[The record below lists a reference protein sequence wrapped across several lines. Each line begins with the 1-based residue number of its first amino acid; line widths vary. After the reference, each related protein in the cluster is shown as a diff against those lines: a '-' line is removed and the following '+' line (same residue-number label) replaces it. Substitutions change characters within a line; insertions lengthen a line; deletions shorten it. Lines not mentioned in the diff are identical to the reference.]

1 VVCGPIRYR
10 VGARADYVRCV
21 RRLHPIPHSLGSRSL
36 VRAKPNRL
44 TEHGHA
50 SQTLIIS
57 VTCVLA
63 LLSACASTSSD
74 MQVSSARYSVPKTL
88 DDLANRASIVV
99 RGTLLTEPTIK
110 EIQMTAAKPG
120 ERQTESLWAFEISQI
135 RVTDIVAWR
144 PGTEPRPAV
153 GDTITIGVAIVNPA
167 VGHSIKTIE
176 PDLLIDYPAAGTS
189 LTGRVQQVGLFLLSG
204 LRDLGAPD
212 TRGFEVAAY
221 RPSTDV
227 TAATPLVAVA
237 GPLRGTTPTET
248 DLVDACRRSFN
259 R

>member
-1 VVCGPIRYR
+1 MP
-10 VGARADYVRCV
+10 VR
-21 RRLHPIPHSLGSRSL
+21 HSLL
-36 VRAKPNRL
+36 
-44 TEHGHA
+44 
-50 SQTLIIS
+50 S

-99 RGTLLTEPTIK
+99 RGTLLTEPTIE

-135 RVTDIVAWR
+135 RVTDIVASR

-176 PDLLIDYPAAGTS
+176 PDLLVDYPAAGAS

-212 TRGFEVAAY
+212 TRGFEVASY
-221 RPSTDV
+221 RASTDV

-237 GPLRGTTPTET
+237 GPLRGTTPTEDRPRGCVSAQLQAMKT
-248 DLVDACRRSFN
+248 PIGLDGVAISGDFADEHDCFAGAGGLWISIGDDDKEPCA
-259 R
+259 